1 MVAQAV
7 LSLLFIFLITSVAK
21 GGLHLFVVAEVR
33 LVRFVHYD
41 GLLVEQ
47 LGVVF
52 GA

>member
-1 MVAQAV
+1 LVAKAV
-7 LSLLFIFLITSVAK
+7 LPLLFIFIFTSVAE

-33 LVRFVHYD
+33 LVGFVHYD

-52 GA
+52 CA